1 MMNDSPPPSPQTQ
14 ETADEDKLKF
24 VDGVAN
30 KAARNSESTEQTAP
44 DGLET
49 EDSSDQTDAKWQVN
63 QTPTSSLDLVK
74 SLKKS
79 NKAASATNTPLR
91 TAEKGSIESG
101 TTDLSKENSAVVS
114 DRKTTVTKPPRA
126 NRALNQDPVASAEGS
141 TEQEINKGGESEQQK
156 GAKRGLFSS
165 DTADHNSSAPSSST
179 NNLTASSYTDLPAD
193 VKEEFFK
200 EFECLRDENKRMKEE
215 FTNSQEELTKRR
227 EEDAIITVVLHDLED
242 AFSQLCV
249 IKDKAMD
256 DLQKDINRLSLENEE
271 YQNDLQSLEQSFDQA
286 LKRYNKARDS
296 INLYKNNETVL
307 RQELQKAHQQIVEEQ
322 KMYDTLKQYTEERF
336 SEAEQQAQEKERTLK
351 GNITRLEMECKRLKM
366 ANDALQLSYERKVK
380 DNKEMNELCEN
391 LISKLAERES
401 YD

>member
-1 MMNDSPPPSPQTQ
+1 
-14 ETADEDKLKF
+14 LKF
-24 VDGVAN
+24 DDGLAN
-30 KAARNSESTEQTAP
+30 KTTRSSESTEQTAA
-44 DGLET
+44 DGLDT
-49 EDSSDQTDAKWQVN
+49 EESRDETDAKWQVN

-79 NKAASATNTPLR
+79 NKSASATNTPLR

-126 NRALNQDPVASAEGS
+126 NRALNQEAAASAEGS
-141 TEQEINKGGESEQQK
+141 TEQEINKGSGDLTTSTEGQQK
-156 GAKRGLFSS
+156 GAKRDLFPSE
-165 DTADHNSSAPSSST
+165 TNNHHKPSAPSSST

-215 FTNSQEELTKRR
+215 LTQSQEELTKRR